1 MSDLFLYAIASI
13 FAYIFTLPG
22 IIYANEKPTKI
33 RRALLVLIIVAVGLL
48 NGLALKRKE
57 NTIPVDAVEKA
68 WGEYEKYCK
77 QEPEEELTFPEW
89 LGIEASRP

>member
-1 MSDLFLYAIASI
+1 MLNLLLYALTSI

-33 RRALLVLIIVAVGLL
+33 RRAILVLIIVAVGLL
-48 NGLALKRKE
+48 NGLVLKLKE
-57 NTIPVDAVEKA
+57 NTIPVDEVEKA
-68 WGEYEKYCK
+68 WSEYEEYCK